1 MKKNKRLNKIF
12 KGLLIILFVI
22 YLTIYISQKT
32 GYYEYKNYQ
41 KALLTN
47 DQIKSFEEDVKN
59 GKEVNIKDYIVNT
72 NKNYQTNLS
81 KFGLNLSNL
90 ISSCINK
97 GINSSFDFLIKFV
110 DE

>member
-1 MKKNKRLNKIF
+1 MKKNKRLNKFF
-12 KGLLIILFVI
+12 KSIIIILFII
-22 YLTIYISQKT
+22 YITIYISQKT

-41 KALLTN
+41 KTLLTN
-47 DQIKSFEEDVKN
+47 EQIKAFETDVKN
-59 GKEVNIKDYIVNT
+59 GAEINIKDYIVNT

-81 KFGLNLSNL
+81 KMGLNLSNI

-97 GINSSFDFLIKFV
+97 GIESSFDFLIKLV